1 MTIDAQNISI
11 RPIAA
16 ADIES
21 MVDCVN
27 AVFLERLYLA
37 YVEPQERANSVAYF
51 ASGIADGFP
60 RVVAING
67 DTVVGWCDVTPA
79 ASERAMAQR
88 HVGRLGMGLLPPY
101 RGMGLGRQLI
111 SQCLNG
117 CHGKWER
124 IELGVYS
131 HNERAHK
138 LYLRCGFIEEGR
150 RRGAWKLDGM
160 TSDIIEMALFV

>member
-37 YVEPQERANSVAYF
+37 YVEPQERFNSVAYF
-51 ASGIADGFP
+51 ASGIANDYP
-60 RVVAING
+60 RIVAVA
-67 DTVVGWCDVTPA
+67 DDKVVGWCDVTPA
-79 ASERAMAQR
+79 AQERVVSQR
-88 HVGRLGMGLLPPY
+88 HIGRLGMGLLPSY
-101 RGMGLGRQLI
+101 RGIGLGAKLI
-111 SQCLNG
+111 ASTLQACR
-117 CHGKWER
+117 GKWER

-160 TSDIIEMALFV
+160 TSDIIEMALFI

>member
-16 ADIES
+16 TEIES

-37 YVEPQERANSVAYF
+37 YVEPQERSNSVAYF
-51 ASGIADGFP
+51 ASCIANHYP
-60 RVVAING
+60 RIVAVAG
-67 DTVVGWCDVTPA
+67 DKVVGWCDVTPA
-79 ASERAMAQR
+79 ASERAMSQQ
-88 HVGRLGMGLLPPY
+88 HIGRLGMGLLPPY
-101 RGMGLGRQLI
+101 RGLGLGAKLI
-111 SQCLNG
+111 ASTLLASR
-117 CHGKWER
+117 GKWER
-124 IELGVYS
+124 IELSVYS

-138 LYLRCGFIEEGR
+138 LYLRCGFVEEGR

-160 TSDIIEMALFV
+160 TSDIIDMALFA